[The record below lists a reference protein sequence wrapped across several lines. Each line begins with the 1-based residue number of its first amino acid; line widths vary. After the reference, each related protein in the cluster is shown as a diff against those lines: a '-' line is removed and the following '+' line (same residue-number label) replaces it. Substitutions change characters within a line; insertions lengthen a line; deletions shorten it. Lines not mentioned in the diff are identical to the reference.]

1 MSRIARIGATIIRD
15 ISEVRGFFPTQKNA
29 LQKHF
34 GSRLFVPLHCRF
46 RKANR
51 WLEHRDTEHE
61 NERLQSDNMTK
72 TQAIELASQNLEVA
86 AKNERNLRREVE
98 LFRQSARI
106 QTAVL
111 RKREAE
117 LSDSLERREAVLN
130 ALRILKESPPG
141 QNSTAAPD
149 AIE

>member
-1 MSRIARIGATIIRD
+1 MFRFMIRD
-15 ISEVRGFFPTQKNA
+15 I
-29 LQKHF
+29 L
-34 GSRLFVPLHCRF
+34 
-46 RKANR
+46 
-51 WLEHRDTEHE
+51 WLTLVAAVAVGWWVEHRGTEHE

-72 TQAIELASQNLEVA
+72 NQAIELASQNLEVA

-117 LSDSLERREAVLN
+117 LSDSLERREAVIN
-130 ALRILKESPPG
+130 ALRILKEPPPG